1 MASLGIRKFYK
12 AFDDSVN
19 PDKNQIIKNSGYISV
34 LLHSVIYNSKSNFWQ
49 DFFGGEDK
57 IALTSS
63 ITYKTPG
70 KNIEATS
77 VQDKRSVSAG
87 NTHLLAL
94 TKTIALKVPANADGL
109 ELKVGIVAVKNDNF
123 ENGLNLMDSDEFKQ
137 PLELSPIPV
146 GQILSVTKVIKKI
159 FSEDSENN
167 PLEASF
173 AGLISHSP
181 TKNPIE
187 QERLTSGYIIMVAN
201 NDEDSDFVSN
211 IDPEKLQV
219 TADGLEYAGK
229 SVTHTNIVYS
239 IIFEPTRGI
248 NQLSKWFSKFQEALN
263 KLDDIFESNSEA
275 EQKKILT
282 DSRKLWR
289 EGSAL
294 LFDDPSYINDERRS
308 IKASFFKKIN
318 EKYKELTSKTT
329 EKFLA
334 DFLESNTDEL
344 DFIPELAKFDAEK
357 IESETELIA
366 GRYLAD
372 LDKAHMVFPA

>member
-12 AFDDSVN
+12 AFDNSASA
-19 PDKNQIIKNSGYISV
+19 DKHQVLKNSGYISI
-34 LLHSVIYNSKSNFWQ
+34 LLHSVIYNSESNFWQ

-63 ITYKTPG
+63 VKYITPEKT
-70 KNIEATS
+70 IQAMS

-94 TKTIALKVPANADGL
+94 AKMVALKVPANADGL
-109 ELKVGIVAVKNDNF
+109 ELKVGIVAVKEDNF

-146 GQILSVTKVIKKI
+146 GQILSITKVIKKI
-159 FSEDSENN
+159 FSGDHENN
-167 PLEASF
+167 PLEAAF
-173 AGLISHSP
+173 AGLISQSHA
-181 TKNPIE
+181 KNPVE
-187 QERLTSGYIIMVAN
+187 QERLTAGYLIMIAN

-219 TADGLEYAGK
+219 TADGLEYDNKIVA
-229 SVTHTNIVYS
+229 HTNIVYS

-263 KLDDIFESNSEA
+263 KLDDIFEASNEA
-275 EQKKILT
+275 DQKKVLT

-294 LFDDPSYINDERRS
+294 LFDDPTYINDERRS

-318 EKYKELTSKTT
+318 EKYKAMTSKPT

-334 DFLESNTDEL
+334 DFLGSNTDEL
-344 DFIPELAKFDAEK
+344 DFIPKLAKFDARI
-357 IESETELIA
+357 IEAETDLIA
-366 GRYLAD
+366 GKYKAD
-372 LDKAHMVFPA
+372 LDKAKMIFPV